1 METILKISII
11 LTIAFVVF
19 IILRSFFLF
28 IFRSS
33 FYFDILRRIFGFGS
47 ILAILSFLTYL
58 FFHFS
63 QFKYGIIFE
72 KLYASI
78 FVFSLAL
85 VISNLTIGFLKIYVR
100 SKNIILPPS
109 EFVFDIIKLIFY
121 TLGFITILNIW
132 NVPIIHFITTFGIGA
147 LAISLA
153 LQGTLSNF
161 FAGLNIIISKNL
173 EIGDCVKLEN
183 GEEGTISDITWLN
196 TIIKKPD
203 GTYIIIP
210 NLRLFNSILIN
221 YKNLK
226 DLKIISLP
234 IKISYFN
241 DIKKI
246 EKITLEVLEEIY
258 NNSTNI
264 DKSFKPSF
272 KFLEFAD
279 NYIRFNVYLKVLNY
293 QNKEALIDEFL
304 RKLKERYD
312 RESVIWYI

>member
-1 METILKISII
+1 MEVIIRISII
-11 LTIAFVVF
+11 LLTSVGLFV
-19 IILRSFFLF
+19 ILRSFFLF

-33 FYFDILRRIFGFGS
+33 FYIDILKRIFGLES
-47 ILAILSFLTYL
+47 LLAITSFLTYL

-63 QFKYGIIFE
+63 QFKYSLILE
-72 KLYASI
+72 KINASI
-78 FVFSLAL
+78 FVFSLSI
-85 VISNLTIGFLKIYVR
+85 VISNLTIGLLKIYAK
-100 SKNIILPPS
+100 SKDITLPPS

-121 TLGFITILNIW
+121 ILGFITILNIW
-132 NVPIIHFITTFGIGA
+132 NIPIIHFITTFGIGA

-161 FAGLNIIISKNL
+161 FAGLNIIVSKNL

-183 GEEGTISDITWLN
+183 GEEGIVADITWLN
-196 TIIKKPD
+196 TIVKKPD

-226 DLKIISLP
+226 DLKIISIP

-246 EKITLEVLEEIY
+246 ESITLEVLDEVY
-258 NNSTNI
+258 KNSNNI

-272 KFLEFAD
+272 RFIEFSD
-279 NYIRFNVYLKVLNY
+279 NYIRFNVYFKVLNY
-293 QNKEALIDEFL
+293 QNRETLIDEFL
-304 RKLKERYD
+304 RKLKEKYD
-312 RESVIWYI
+312 KENILSNK

>member
-1 METILKISII
+1 LEALIKISLILLII
-11 LTIAFVVF
+11 VGLF
-19 IILRSFFLF
+19 IILRLFFLF
-28 IFRSS
+28 IFRGS
-33 FYFDILRRIFGFGS
+33 FYVDILRRVFGFGS
-47 ILAILSFLTYL
+47 ILAITSFLTYL

-63 QFKYGIIFE
+63 QFKYGLILE
-72 KLYASI
+72 KLNASI

-121 TLGFITILNIW
+121 ILGFITILNIW
-132 NVPIIHFITTFGIGA
+132 NIPIIHFITTFGIGA

-183 GEEGTISDITWLN
+183 GEEGIITDITWLN

-210 NLRLFNSILIN
+210 NLRLFNSVLIN

-226 DLKIISLP
+226 DLKIISVP

-241 DIKKI
+241 NIKKI
-246 EKITLEVLEEIY
+246 ERITLEVLGEIY
-258 NNSTNI
+258 MNSDKI
-264 DKSFKPSF
+264 DKKFKP
-272 KFLEFAD
+272 FLRFIEFSD
-279 NYIRFNVYLKVLNY
+279 DYIRFNVYFKVLNY

-312 RESVIWYI
+312 EENVIW

>member
-1 METILKISII
+1 MEIIVKILII
-11 LTIAFVVF
+11 F
-19 IILRSFFLF
+19 IIVVGLFIALRMFFLF
-28 IFRSS
+28 VFRSS

-47 ILAILSFLTYL
+47 ILAIISFLTYL

-63 QFKYGIIFE
+63 QFKYSLILERINA
-72 KLYASI
+72 LI

-85 VISNLTIGFLKIYVR
+85 VISNLTIGFLKIYVK

-121 TLGFITILNIW
+121 ILGFITILNIW

-173 EIGDCVKLEN
+173 EVGDCVKLEN
-183 GEEGTISDITWLN
+183 GEEGIVSDITWLN

-210 NLRLFNSILIN
+210 NLRLFNSILVN

-246 EKITLEVLEEIY
+246 EKITSEVLNEIY
-258 NNSTNI
+258 NNSNNI
-264 DKSFKPSF
+264 DKNFKQSF
-272 KFLEFAD
+272 KFIEFS
-279 NYIRFNVYLKVLNY
+279 NSYIRFNVYFKVLNY
-293 QNKEALIDEFL
+293 QNRETLIDEFL

-312 RESVIWYI
+312 KENVIWYI